1 MKICMLTSGHD
12 VFDNRIYYKEILSL
26 RKVYDEIYLVAPGN
40 KDFVTKH
47 GIIVKCFPKRKKW
60 YDRIQP
66 MRNIFNVAKKID
78 ADVYHAHEPDSFQV
92 ATRLK
97 KELGAK
103 IIYDSHEYYPEAF
116 AEHFG
121 FLGPLARKLLYLY
134 EKRLCKYADAVIT
147 VNDILVNKFK
157 KYHDNV
163 QLIPNYPVIRHKIFK
178 DKSNDKPT
186 FVYVG
191 GLREDRGIFKILQA
205 IEIIKNENFR
215 YIFVG
220 AFETSKFK
228 SKCKEFADNKLKKT
242 DIAFTGKIPHEK
254 VFDYLNIAHVGFVI
268 LQPGN
273 WRYVNSEPV
282 KLFEYMSSK
291 VAIIGSE
298 FPMIKN
304 IISLSNNGILV
315 KPDSPKDIADAILKL
330 GSNLEMVRL
339 MGCNGYN
346 KVEKLF
352 SWNICEKRLL
362 NTYNKLE
369 RQLK

>member
-26 RKVYDEIYLVAPGN
+26 KKRYDQIYLVAPGH
-40 KDFVTKH
+40 KDFVTEH

-60 YDRIQP
+60 YDRMEP
-66 MRNIFNVAKKID
+66 MKKIFDIAKKIN

-97 KELGAK
+97 RELGAK

-121 FLGPLARKLLYLY
+121 FVNPLIKKAIYLY
-134 EKRLCKYADAVIT
+134 EKRLCKQADFIIT

-157 KYHDNV
+157 KYHKDV
-163 QLIPNYPVIRHKIFK
+163 ELIPNYPVIKHGDFENKLN
-178 DKSNDKPT
+178 SKPT
-186 FVYVG
+186 FIYVG

-205 IEIIKNENFR
+205 IENIKDR
-215 YIFVG
+215 DLKYIFLG
-220 AFETSKFK
+220 SFETKKFEA
-228 SKCKEFADNKLKKT
+228 KCKKFINNKLSKM
-242 DIAFTGKIPHEK
+242 DITFTGKVPHKK
-254 VFDYLNIAHVGFVI
+254 VFDYLNISHVGFVI
-268 LQPGN
+268 LQPDN

-291 VAIIGSE
+291 IAVIGSD

-304 IISLSNNGILV
+304 IISSSNNGVLV
-315 KPDSPKDIADAILKL
+315 KPDSPKDIANAILKL
-330 GSNLEMVRL
+330 ADNLEMVKV
-339 MGCNGYN
+339 MGDNGYN
-346 KVEKLF
+346 KVKEVYNW
-352 SWNICEKRLL
+352 SICEKKLL
-362 NTYNKLE
+362 DTYRKLGE
-369 RQLK
+369 KIK